1 MEPRL
6 QEAREQMDKHPLIV
20 LDDQVQDWL
29 TFGSDP
35 IRLDEAL
42 DMVMQ
47 RHEADQHGD
56 DLHIASMRGWAVVPI
71 ESTTLGLAPVPVPGA
86 RNLGPYKMRNTA
98 FRQLCQRI
106 NVPSDYMLRLP
117 PKLQLANLN
126 WALTH
131 DTAAKR
137 DGKLRL
143 AAGNQ
148 ARALVSGRY
157 GELDDRY
164 VFDVINDV
172 FEQAGLSRSA
182 RVRSVASGP
191 TTCIR
196 IVFPGESI
204 EVREGD
210 PIEFGLDL
218 LNGEVGNRAVS
229 ISGVTYRLV
238 CKNGM
243 RAWKTEATTKLRHV
257 GDASKLREAF
267 RDAVPLVLAE
277 ARGQLEQWE
286 KATSRMV
293 DDVLADIDLLRG
305 YGVTV
310 SDTREVSSTLASDM
324 QLYLPAKAS
333 PETIDEAFDGSC
345 ASVYTIANAI
355 TRTAQHKETDGR
367 LALEEMAHRYLS
379 RRVGQPRRIEV

>member
-1 MEPRL
+1 MEPRT
-6 QEAREQMDKHPLIV
+6 QEAQNQMSKESLIV
-20 LDDQVQDWL
+20 LDDQVQDWI
-29 TFGSDP
+29 TFGTAP
-35 IRLDEAL
+35 IPLDEAMG
-42 DMVMQ
+42 MVMQ
-47 RHEADQHGD
+47 RHEQDRHGE

-98 FRQLCQRI
+98 FRQLCSRI

-131 DTAAKR
+131 DDAAKR

-143 AAGNQ
+143 AGNQ

-164 VFDVINDV
+164 VFDVIGDV
-172 FEQAGLSRSA
+172 FEQAGLTRSA

-191 TTCIR
+191 TTCLR
-196 IVFPGESI
+196 ISFPNEALEI
-204 EVREGD
+204 KQDD

-218 LNGEVGNRAVS
+218 LNGEVGNRSVS
-229 ISGVTYRLV
+229 ISGSTFRLV
-238 CKNGM
+238 CLNGM
-243 RAWKTEATTKLRHV
+243 RAWRTEATTKLRHV
-257 GDASKLREAF
+257 GDASKLKEAF

-277 ARGQLEQWE
+277 ARGQLEQWQ
-286 KATSRMV
+286 KATDRMV
-293 DDVLADIDLLRG
+293 DDVLADIDMLRG

-310 SDTREVSSTLASDM
+310 SDTREVAATLAQDM
-324 QLYLPAKAS
+324 KLFLPAKAS
-333 PETIDEAFDGSC
+333 PETIDETFDGTC

-355 TRTAQHKETDGR
+355 TRTAQMKETDDR
-367 LALEEMAHRYLS
+367 LALEEMGHRYLS
-379 RRVGQPRRIEV
+379 RRVGQPRRIDA